1 MAKPKT
7 KAELIEAATI
17 NYENLLE
24 MIANRTEEEKS
35 REYDCADDDKKK
47 EAHWKRDRNLR
58 DVLMH
63 LYEWHQLLLNWLKNR
78 DDDNSMPFLPEGYTW
93 RTYGAMN
100 VEFYER
106 NQDVSEEEELRRLEE
121 SHHQVMQ
128 ALGTFSD
135 EELFTKGFYPWVGG
149 SSIGGYFISNT
160 SSHYAWAIKKM
171 KAHKKNCR
179 H

>member
-1 MAKPKT
+1 
-7 KAELIEAATI
+7 
-17 NYENLLE
+17 
-24 MIANRTEEEKS
+24 MI
-35 REYDCADDDKKK
+35 
-47 EAHWKRDRNLR
+47 
-58 DVLMH
+58 H
-63 LYEWHQLLLNWLKNR
+63 LYEWQQLLLNWLKNR
-78 DDDNSMPFLPEGYTW
+78 DDDKSRPFLPEGYNW

-100 VEFYER
+100 VAFWEK
-106 NQDVSEEEELRRLEE
+106 NQDVSEEEALRRLEE